1 MRTCRY
7 VQAFGLGM
15 CRKERGMIGLGVG
28 LSGEK
33 LTSVQVPDVDLA
45 VQRATDSKLSGERV
59 LVCIQTY

>member
-1 MRTCRY
+1 
-7 VQAFGLGM
+7 
-15 CRKERGMIGLGVG
+15 MIGLGVG

-45 VQRATDSKLSGERV
+45 VQRATDSKLRGERV